1 MKRFWNGSSHRFWD
15 VLGMSS
21 IFMLCFPSADLTTD
35 NVFARHFGDGTL
47 GPDCPVLDSL
57 CGPPGLAV
65 EAFSLSNW

>member
-1 MKRFWNGSSHRFWD
+1 
-15 VLGMSS
+15 MSS